1 MNQLNNGLF
10 KMIEKIYL
18 DMDGVLCNFEKRY
31 TELYKES
38 PNSSR
43 DKKNW
48 SENWTDFILT
58 KQFETL
64 DIFPGAIEL
73 LRYVRKTELP
83 IEILTSSGGAKYHDL
98 VAQQKDIW
106 LKKQGLAYKRNVVP
120 GRGLKASYATPD
132 TILIDDTEDVIDA
145 FNKAGGIGILHKD
158 IGETLQTLDSVLA
171 KQLNTVI

>member
-48 SENWTDFILT
+48 SENWTDFVLT

>member
-1 MNQLNNGLF
+1 MNPLNNGLIE
-10 KMIEKIYL
+10 MIDKIYL
-18 DMDGVLCNFEKRY
+18 DMDGVLCDFEKRY
-31 TELYKES
+31 TELYNEA

-48 SENWTDFILT
+48 SKNWTDFVMT

-73 LRYVRKTELP
+73 LLYVRRTELP

-98 VAQQKDIW
+98 VAEQKDIW

-120 GRGLKASYATPD
+120 GRGLKAAYATPD
-132 TILIDDTEDVIDA
+132 RILIDDTEDVIVA
-145 FNKAGGIGILHKD
+145 FNKAGGIGILHKEV
-158 IGETLQTLDSVLA
+158 GETLQKLDSVLA
-171 KQLNTVI
+171 KQLNNVI

>member
-1 MNQLNNGLF
+1 
-10 KMIEKIYL
+10 MIEKIYL

-31 TELYKES
+31 IELYKES

-48 SENWTDFILT
+48 SENWTDFVLT

-106 LKKQGLAYKRNVVP
+106 LKKQGLAYKRNVVS

>member
-1 MNQLNNGLF
+1 
-10 KMIEKIYL
+10 MIEKIYL

-31 TELYKES
+31 TELYKVA

-64 DIFPGAIEL
+64 DVFPGAIEL
-73 LRYVRKTELP
+73 LRYVRNTDLP

-98 VAQQKDIW
+98 VAEQKDIW

-120 GRGLKASYATPD
+120 QRSLKASYATPN
-132 TILIDDTEDVIDA
+132 TILIDDTEDVIDV

-171 KQLNTVI
+171 KQLNNVI

>member
-1 MNQLNNGLF
+1 
-10 KMIEKIYL
+10 
-18 DMDGVLCNFEKRY
+18 MDGVLCNFEKRY
-31 TELYKES
+31 TELYNES

-106 LKKQGLAYKRNVVP
+106 LKKQGLAYKRNVVS
-120 GRGLKASYATPD
+120 GRGLKASYATPN

>member
-1 MNQLNNGLF
+1 MAEL
-10 KMIEKIYL
+10 IEKIYL

-31 TELYKES
+31 FELFNEF

-43 DKKNW
+43 DRKNF
-48 SENWTDFILT
+48 SQNWTDFVLT

-64 DIFPGAIEL
+64 EIFPGAIEL
-73 LRYVRKTELP
+73 LRYVRRTEIP

-98 VAQQKDIW
+98 VAAQKDIW
-106 LKKQGLAYKRNVVP
+106 LKKQGLAYKRNVVS
-120 GRGLKASYATPD
+120 GRKLKADYATPN
-132 TILIDDTEDVIDA
+132 TILIDDTEDVITA

-158 IGETLQTLDSVLA
+158 IGKTLQTLDSLLE

>member
-1 MNQLNNGLF
+1 
-10 KMIEKIYL
+10 
-18 DMDGVLCNFEKRY
+18 MDGVLCDFEKRY
-31 TELYKES
+31 IELYNEQ

-48 SENWTDFILT
+48 SENWTDFIMT

-73 LRYVRKTELP
+73 LKYVRDTDLP
-83 IEILTSSGGAKYHDL
+83 IEILTSSGGAKYHNL
-98 VAQQKDIW
+98 VAEQKDIW

-120 GRGLKASYATPD
+120 QRSLKASYATPN
-132 TILIDDTEDVIDA
+132 TILIDDTEDVIA
-145 FNKAGGIGILHKD
+145 VFNKAGGIGILHKD

-171 KQLNTVI
+171 KQLNNVI

>member
-1 MNQLNNGLF
+1 
-10 KMIEKIYL
+10 MIEKIYL
-18 DMDGVLCNFEKRY
+18 DMDGVLCDFEKRY
-31 TELYKES
+31 VELYNEQ

-43 DKKNW
+43 NKKNW
-48 SENWTDFILT
+48 SENWTDFVMT

-73 LRYVRKTELP
+73 LRYVRRTDLP

-120 GRGLKASYATPD
+120 GRSLKASYATPN
-132 TILIDDTEDVIDA
+132 TILIDDTEDVIVA

-158 IGETLQTLDSVLA
+158 IGETVQKLDSVLA
-171 KQLNTVI
+171 KQLNNVI

>member
-1 MNQLNNGLF
+1 MNPLNNGLIE
-10 KMIEKIYL
+10 MIDKIYL

-31 TELYKES
+31 VELYKES

-48 SENWTDFILT
+48 SENWTDFIMT

-73 LRYVRKTELP
+73 LRYVRRTELP
-83 IEILTSSGGAKYHDL
+83 IEILTSSGGVKYHDL
-98 VAQQKDIW
+98 VAEQKDIW
-106 LKKQGLAYKRNVVP
+106 LKKQGLTYKRNVVP
-120 GRGLKASYATPD
+120 GRSLKAAYATPN
-132 TILIDDTEDVIDA
+132 TILIDDTEDVIVA

-158 IGETLQTLDSVLA
+158 IGETVQTLDSVLA
-171 KQLNTVI
+171 KQLNNVI

>member
-1 MNQLNNGLF
+1 
-10 KMIEKIYL
+10 MIEKIYL
-18 DMDGVLCNFEKRY
+18 DMDGVLCDFEKRY
-31 TELYKES
+31 TELYNEA

-48 SENWTDFILT
+48 SKNWTDFIMT

-73 LRYVRKTELP
+73 LRYVRRTELP
-83 IEILTSSGGAKYHDL
+83 IEILTSSGGVKYHDL
-98 VAQQKDIW
+98 VAEQKDIW

-120 GRGLKASYATPD
+120 GRGLKASYATPN
-132 TILIDDTEDVIDA
+132 TILIDDTEDVIVA

-158 IGETLQTLDSVLA
+158 IGKTLQTLDGVLA
-171 KQLNTVI
+171 KQLNNVI

>member
-1 MNQLNNGLF
+1 
-10 KMIEKIYL
+10 
-18 DMDGVLCNFEKRY
+18 MDGVLCNFEKRY

-48 SENWTDFILT
+48 SENWTDFVLT

>member
-1 MNQLNNGLF
+1 
-10 KMIEKIYL
+10 MIEKIYL

-48 SENWTDFILT
+48 SENWTDFVLT

-106 LKKQGLAYKRNVVP
+106 LKKQGLAYKRNVVS

>member
-1 MNQLNNGLF
+1 
-10 KMIEKIYL
+10 MIEKIYL

-31 TELYKES
+31 TELYKEA

-64 DIFPGAIEL
+64 DVLPGAIEL
-73 LRYVRKTELP
+73 LRYVRNTDLP

-98 VAQQKDIW
+98 VAEQKDIW
-106 LKKQGLAYKRNVVP
+106 LKRQGLAYRRNVVP
-120 GRGLKASYATPD
+120 GRGLKASYATPN
-132 TILIDDTEDVIDA
+132 TILIDDTEDVIVA
-145 FNKAGGIGILHKD
+145 FNKAGGIGILHKE
-158 IGETLQTLDSVLA
+158 IGTTLQKLDSVLA
-171 KQLNTVI
+171 EQLNNVI

>member
-1 MNQLNNGLF
+1 
-10 KMIEKIYL
+10 MIEKIYL
-18 DMDGVLCNFEKRY
+18 DMDGVLCDFEKRY
-31 TELYKES
+31 VELYNEQ

-43 DKKNW
+43 NKKNW
-48 SENWTDFILT
+48 SENWTDFVMT

-73 LRYVRKTELP
+73 LRYVRRTDLP

-120 GRGLKASYATPD
+120 GRSLKASYATSN
-132 TILIDDTEDVIDA
+132 TILIDDTEDVIA
-145 FNKAGGIGILHKD
+145 VFNKAGGIGILHKD

>member
-1 MNQLNNGLF
+1 
-10 KMIEKIYL
+10 MIEKIYL
-18 DMDGVLCNFEKRY
+18 DMDGVLCDFEKRY
-31 TELYKES
+31 TELYNEA

-48 SENWTDFILT
+48 SENWTDFIMT

-73 LRYVRKTELP
+73 LKYVRDTDLP

-98 VAQQKDIW
+98 VAEQKYIW

-120 GRGLKASYATPD
+120 QRSLKASYATPN
-132 TILIDDTEDVIDA
+132 TILIDDTEDVIA
-145 FNKAGGIGILHKD
+145 VFNKAGGIGILHKD

-171 KQLNTVI
+171 KQLNNVI

>member
-1 MNQLNNGLF
+1 
-10 KMIEKIYL
+10 
-18 DMDGVLCNFEKRY
+18 MDGVLCDFEKRY
-31 TELYKES
+31 IELYNEQ

-43 DKKNW
+43 NKKNW
-48 SENWTDFILT
+48 SENWTDFIMT

-73 LRYVRKTELP
+73 LKYVRDTDLP
-83 IEILTSSGGAKYHDL
+83 IEILTSSGGAKYHNL
-98 VAQQKDIW
+98 VAEQKDIW

-120 GRGLKASYATPD
+120 GRGLKASYATPN
-132 TILIDDTEDVIDA
+132 TILIDDTEDVIVA

-171 KQLNTVI
+171 KQLNNVI

>member
-1 MNQLNNGLF
+1 
-10 KMIEKIYL
+10 MIEKIYL

-31 TELYKES
+31 TELYNEE

-43 DKKNW
+43 AKKNW

-64 DIFPGAIEL
+64 DVFPGAIEL
-73 LRYVRKTELP
+73 LRYVRDTNLST
-83 IEILTSSGGAKYHDL
+83 EILTSSGGAKYHDL
-98 VAQQKDIW
+98 VAEQKDIW

-120 GRGLKASYATPD
+120 QRSLKASYATPN
-132 TILIDDTEDVIDA
+132 TILIDDTEDVIVA

-158 IGETLQTLDSVLA
+158 IGETLQKLDSVLA
-171 KQLNTVI
+171 KQLNNVI